1 MKSKWKKIGNAALF
15 LAIMLLT
22 FYTVFK
28 EQDMPRLLES
38 LSSMNMLYL
47 AGVVFLAI
55 FFVCAEGSMIWY
67 LLKARGGV
75 STLPRCFGYSFV
87 GFFYSAITPSATGG
101 QPMQLYYMKK
111 DGNNLSDASV
121 ILMVVATIYKFVLS
135 VIGVMLL
142 IFWNAPLRGF
152 FGGYIYLYYLG
163 LSLNIILVVI
173 LVMVMIYPVTIKR
186 IIVFFDRLLVK
197 MRILKPSRTRERKV
211 ADFIFS
217 YDVAVKYLR
226 ANKGKIWAVTFMTFL
241 QRSSAFVV
249 TALVYAGLGL
259 KGTDALTVVLVQA
272 AVYIAVDML
281 PIPGAQG
288 ITELVYVNVFN
299 TIFTGSTLAA
309 SMLVVRGINFYFLL
323 IVSAFIT
330 VIFSLTVK
338 KKPAAEEGIPEDPQN
353 GAESIEENK
362 TNSI

>member
-28 EQDMPRLLES
+28 EQDMPQLLAS
-38 LSSMNMLYL
+38 LSSMNILCL
-47 AGVVFLAI
+47 AGVVFLAV

-75 STLPRCFGYSFV
+75 SSLPRCFGYSFV

-111 DGNNLSDASV
+111 DGNNLSDSSV

-135 VIGVMLL
+135 VIGILL
-142 IFWNAPLRGF
+142 LGFWYGPLIGYF
-152 FGGYIYLYYLG
+152 KGYIYLYYLG
-163 LSLNIILVVI
+163 LTLNVVLVII
-173 LVMVMIYPVTIKR
+173 LVMVMMYPISIKR

-197 MRILKPSRTRERKV
+197 MRILKPSRARERKV
-211 ADFIFS
+211 TEFIFS
-217 YDVAVKYLR
+217 YDAAVKYLR
-226 ANKGKIWAVTFMTFL
+226 ANKGKIVLVTLMTFL
-241 QRSSAFVV
+241 QRGSAFVV

-259 KGTDALTVVLVQA
+259 SGTSLFTVILVQA

-299 TIFTGSTLAA
+299 TVFINNTLAA
-309 SMLVVRGINFYFLL
+309 SMLVVRGINFYLLL
-323 IVSAFIT
+323 IISAVIT
-330 VIFSLTVK
+330 AIFSLTGK
-338 KKPAAEEGIPEDPQN
+338 KKEEITIENEQN
-353 GAESIEENK
+353 EN
-362 TNSI
+362 T

>member
-28 EQDMPRLLES
+28 EQDMPQLLES
-38 LSSMNMLYL
+38 IRSMNVACL
-47 AGVVFLAI
+47 AGVVFLAV

-75 STLPRCFGYSFV
+75 SSLPRCFGYSFV

-111 DGNNLSDASV
+111 DGNNLSDSSV

-135 VIGVMLL
+135 VIGVLLL
-142 IFWNAPLRGF
+142 IFWNEPLKGF
-152 FGGYIYLYYLG
+152 FKGYIYLYYLG
-163 LSLNIILVVI
+163 LSLNVILVVLLV
-173 LVMVMIYPVTIKR
+173 LVMVYPITIKR
-186 IIVFFDRLLVK
+186 MIVFFERILVK
-197 MRILKPSRTRERKV
+197 LRILKPSRTRERKIT
-211 ADFIFS
+211 DFVLS
-217 YDVAVKYLR
+217 YDAAVKYLR
-226 ANKGKIWAVTFMTFL
+226 NNKGKILAVTVMTFL
-241 QRSSAFVV
+241 QRGSAFVV

-259 KGTDALTVVLVQA
+259 KGTDLFTVIMVQA

-299 TIFTGSTLAA
+299 TIFINNTLAA

-323 IVSAFIT
+323 IVSAVIT
-330 VIFSLTVK
+330 IAFSVAGK
-338 KKPAAEEGIPEDPQN
+338 KKEAAVAEEGTETTKDQ
-353 GAESIEENK
+353 
-362 TNSI
+362 